1 MVVGVVAL
9 EEAFLDTPQTDDMIS
24 KLQSNVKSL

>member
-9 EEAFLDTPQTDDMIS
+9 EEAFLDTTQTDKMIS